1 MRAGDALIT
10 NGMINNMNILYGISN
25 CDTIRKARKWLK
37 ERDIDYTF
45 HDFRKDGLNPVQL
58 RAWVDELGWEAL
70 INKRGTT
77 WRKLPEETRSKMDE
91 TLALAVME
99 DEPAIIKRPVLD
111 TGDQIVIGFS
121 EDNYRQIFQN

>member
-1 MRAGDALIT
+1 
-10 NGMINNMNILYGISN
+10 MNVLYGISN

-70 INKRGTT
+70 INK
-77 WRKLPEETRSKMDE
+77 
-91 TLALAVME
+91 
-99 DEPAIIKRPVLD
+99 
-111 TGDQIVIGFS
+111 
-121 EDNYRQIFQN
+121 